1 MAARKAVSLDP
12 FSMVVVDL
20 SIPVEPKLTLVKE
33 TCHHQPDAK
42 VITLEKENY
51 LKKSG
56 AFFEFSSVDS
66 IGQSTNRSGFLN
78 SITLSLVMVW
88 CASFL
93 LKCFLFS
100 RTLNISWKDTSPNL
114 SNTTLEY
121 IYQYF
126 LVNHVKT

>member
-56 AFFEFSSVDS
+56 AFFGFSSVDS
-66 IGQSTNRSGFLN
+66 MGNQRIGLAF
-78 SITLSLVMVW
+78 
-88 CASFL
+88 
-93 LKCFLFS
+93 
-100 RTLNISWKDTSPNL
+100 
-114 SNTTLEY
+114 
-121 IYQYF
+121 
-126 LVNHVKT
+126 